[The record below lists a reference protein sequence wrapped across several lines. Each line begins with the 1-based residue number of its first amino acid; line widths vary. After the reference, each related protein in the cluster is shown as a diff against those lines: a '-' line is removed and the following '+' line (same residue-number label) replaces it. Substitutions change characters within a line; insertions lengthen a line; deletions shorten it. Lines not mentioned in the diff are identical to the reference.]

1 MNLMDLLLIFIV
13 YIFGTLLSLI
23 ITGFLANRLVVRKII
38 ENKDVQDLISLF
50 REGKEVLKEI
60 LENRKNG

>member
-1 MNLMDLLLIFIV
+1 MNLIDLLLIFIV

-60 LENRKNG
+60 LENRKSG